1 MQARLPIAVKC
12 YRSSRMQTCILGIM
26 LLINDHLQGKA
37 LAAANREGK
46 GATGRARGSAPG
58 QPLNPVQRLRHARMP
73 VQSYAAREARAL
85 LPSQFYAQGEEQL
98 EVCAQGRSR
107 RHPPGTEELRGHED
121 AGGQLDRSGYRA
133 IQPPTGQQAPLTER
147 RTWHCPVMRKIDHF
161 LSRRHLRWTT
171 EERSPWP
178 AWPRN
183 TCSVAQP

>member
-73 VQSYAAREARAL
+73 VQSYAAREARPYYQVSFTRKGKSSSKFVRKEDLA
-85 LPSQFYAQGEEQL
+85 AI
-98 EVCAQGRSR
+98 R
-107 RHPPGTEELRGHED
+107 RELKNYEAMKTLVDNWIDLATELSNLRL
-121 AGGQLDRSGYRA
+121 ANKR
-133 IQPPTGQQAPLTER
+133 P
-147 RTWHCPVMRKIDHF
+147 
-161 LSRRHLRWTT
+161 
-171 EERSPWP
+171 
-178 AWPRN
+178 
-183 TCSVAQP
+183 